1 MGSAPMR
8 SLWLAPAAFVVFA
21 VAVACSSSKGG
32 SPDVGSETSPPAAT
46 GGGVV
51 GGGGANGSFTYDLSG
66 GYTASGELPFVP
78 EASRFSNGGWSAT
91 FSKGGDTIVAINSIP
106 GSEIVNYGDPQV
118 AVPAG
123 GDDCTIDIT
132 QNDSSGLVGTFD
144 CRGLSAVKSQ
154 TAEAITVDFSGAF
167 EAHP

>member
-1 MGSAPMR
+1 MGSTRMR
-8 SLWLAPAAFVVFA
+8 SLRLPLAAFVVFA

-32 SPDVGSETSPPAAT
+32 SPGGGSEASPPAAT

-51 GGGGANGSFTYDLSG
+51 GGGSANGSVTYHISG
-66 GYTASGELPFVP
+66 DYTASGELPFVP
-78 EASRFSNGGWSAT
+78 EASRFANGGWSAT

-106 GSEIVNYGDPQV
+106 GNEIVNYGDPQV

-132 QNDSSGLVGTFD
+132 QNDSAGLVGTFD
-144 CRGLSAVKSQ
+144 CRGLSTAHSQ
-154 TAEAITVDFSGAF
+154 TGQPITVDFNGAF